1 MTIIITFEC
10 DTPRGCI
17 IITFHWKQRGGRDP
31 AILFLRSPLT
41 SSFPDRICQGSA
53 GN

>member
-17 IITFHWKQRGGRDP
+17 IITFHWKQRGGGDSVNH
-31 AILFLRSPLT
+31 FPLET
-41 SSFPDRICQGSA
+41 KGW
-53 GN
+53 G